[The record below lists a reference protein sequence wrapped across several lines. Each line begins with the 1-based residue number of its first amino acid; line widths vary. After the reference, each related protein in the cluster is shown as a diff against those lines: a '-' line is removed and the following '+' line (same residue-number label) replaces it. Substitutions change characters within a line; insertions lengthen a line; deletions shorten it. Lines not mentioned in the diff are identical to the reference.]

1 MHRRWSLLIA
11 LVLVVAAMGC
21 SSTPTGSDGAKGAA
35 TIDDAGVA
43 WHAIERGP
51 KTARLTVLFLHGAAY
66 TSSIWDQRGILDAV
80 ATHGERAVAVDLPG
94 SGDTP
99 TPPADDTPSASSVSD
114 GTLLRGLIEKLGGP
128 ERVVVVSPSASGR
141 YSLGYLAQYPMDRL
155 AGFVAVAP
163 VGISDFH
170 RPADAA
176 KVPAL
181 LVWGAKDTS
190 IPFANAA
197 VLQRQLPGSRI
208 EQIPGA
214 GHAAY
219 DDAPKAFDALLLPFL
234 ASLPG

>member
-1 MHRRWSLLIA
+1 VQRHLALTAALL
-11 LVLVVAAMGC
+11 LVVAGAGC
-21 SSTPTGSDGAKGAA
+21 SSSVKESGGARGAA
-35 TIDDAGVA
+35 TITTDGVA

-51 KTARLTVLFLHGAAY
+51 KTARHTVLFLHGAAY
-66 TSSIWDQRGILDAV
+66 TSRIWDQRGILDAV
-80 ATHGERAVAVDLPG
+80 AKHGERAVAVDLPG

-99 TPPADDTPSASSVSD
+99 TRPTNDTRNTSSVSE

-141 YSLGYLAQYPMDRL
+141 YSLGYLAQYPSDRL

-190 IPFANAA
+190 IPFTNAA

-234 ASLPG
+234 ASLSG